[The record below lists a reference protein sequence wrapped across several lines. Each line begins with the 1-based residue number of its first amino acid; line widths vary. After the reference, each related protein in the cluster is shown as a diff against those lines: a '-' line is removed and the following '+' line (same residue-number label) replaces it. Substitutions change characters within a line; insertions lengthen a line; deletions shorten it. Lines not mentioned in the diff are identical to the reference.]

1 MKKVVLLLVGVVV
14 LSISGLNAKNLPA
27 VAAKLPADLKE
38 VITQQIDYPNFA
50 DENQIEGEVW
60 MKVTVNEDSK
70 LRIVD
75 LSATQPQ
82 LGKHVENE
90 LANLT
95 IKNSGVTAGQV
106 YFLKVAFEIDN
117 K

>member
-1 MKKVVLLLVGVVV
+1 MKKLVLVLAGVVV

-27 VAAKLPADLKE
+27 VAAKLPADFKE
-38 VITQQIDYPNFA
+38 AITQQIDYPDFA

-60 MKVTVNEDSK
+60 MKVTLTKDSK

-75 LSATQPQ
+75 LSATQQ
-82 LGKHVENE
+82 DLGKHVQKE

-95 IKNSGVTAGQV
+95 IDNSSAEPDKI
-106 YFLKVAFEIDN
+106 YFLKVAFEIEN
-117 K
+117 